1 MADSPKEA
9 EAAQALF
16 CAMADFVGKKDID
29 KVFDLDKL
37 KKAQK
42 ELASTSGGQTKLY
55 NVWKASNFVQVGQPK
70 KNMSGT
76 SLIKEAK
83 TYIDT
88 PSVSLQ
94 QMEKFLNNDSWFES
108 SVLTAIKLVKEIST
122 IDSDFKGLEGPGWDS
137 YFYIRG
143 AKADKSRAAN
153 TMENVEALFK
163 IANTNN
169 PQFGDVNK
177 WSPADIYFVTSKAAS
192 DVARAIYELTDRS
205 KKGSA
210 TKQSIFGFDELNKL
224 VNDLI
229 ESGDMLPLSLKKVA
243 GTANLVTYNFVR
255 SKEEE
260 YFSRLLFDSVSKRT
274 PYRASF
280 GTYKNKLHKKYPVT
294 PVTRDIKI
302 YFSPSQKEKIKIR
315 HDLSHPK
322 FGASKSIKVEIEVT
336 GAGGRGGS
344 FVGMDRLVDII
355 ASVDFRFGKNL
366 DTAWKKGLSSF
377 ETEIGNLNKKYGI
390 AKGDSHSVLK
400 NQAIAIT
407 NEWDI
412 KNNKTR
418 EPFNGQNMYEQY
430 KIERIHIAG
439 VEIDNKIYPVIQGYF
454 DSNDNKDNI
463 DFNSKIIQKFIEYA
477 SSRSENSGQF
487 VIAK

>member
-29 KVFDLDKL
+29 KVFDLKKL
-37 KKAQK
+37 NKTKANPNFTG
-42 ELASTSGGQTKLY
+42 EKLY
-55 NVWKASNFVQVGQPK
+55 DIWKASNFTQVGQPK
-70 KNMSGT
+70 KNMSGS
-76 SLIKEAK
+76 SLIQEAL
-83 TYIDT
+83 TYLDT

-94 QMEKFLNNDSWFES
+94 QIEKFLQSDSWFES
-108 SVLTAIKLVKEIST
+108 SLLTAKKIIKDLAT
-122 IDSDFKGLEGPGWDS
+122 IVDRDFKKLEGPGWQNI
-137 YFYIRG
+137 FYIRG

-163 IANTNN
+163 IANKNN

-177 WSPADIYFVTSKAAS
+177 WSPADIYFVTSNAAS
-192 DVARAIYELTDRS
+192 TVARQIYTLSIKS

-260 YFSRLLFDSVSKRT
+260 YFSSILFDSVSKRT

-355 ASVDFRFGKNL
+355 ASVDFVFGKNL
-366 DTAWKKGLSSF
+366 DKAWKTGLTSF
-377 ETEIGNLNKKYGI
+377 ETEIENLNKKYGV

>member
-16 CAMADFVGKKDID
+16 CAMADFVGKSDID
-29 KVFDLDKL
+29 KVFDLAKL
-37 KKAQK
+37 KKTQK
-42 ELASTSGGQTKLY
+42 EPDNIKTKLY
-55 NVWKASNFVQVGQPK
+55 DIWKSSNFIQVGKPK

-88 PSVSLQ
+88 PSVSLV

-108 SVLTAIKLVKEIST
+108 SVLTAVKLVKEIST

-163 IANTNN
+163 IANKNN

-192 DVARAIYELTDRS
+192 DVAREIHELTDKS

-210 TKQSIFGFDELNKL
+210 SKQSIFTFDDLNKL
-224 VNDLI
+224 ANGLI
-229 ESGDMLPLSLKKVA
+229 KSGDMLPLSLKKVS
-243 GTANLVTYNFVR
+243 GSANLVKYNFKR
-255 SKEEE
+255 SKEEK
-260 YFSRLLFDSVSKRT
+260 YFASILYDSVSQRT
-274 PYRASF
+274 DYEANFSNY
-280 GTYKNKLHKKYPVT
+280 YKKLGKKYSQIK

-302 YFSPSQKEKIKIR
+302 YFSPDQKEKIKIR

-322 FGASKSIKVEIEVT
+322 FGASKAIKVEIEVT

-344 FVGMDRLVDII
+344 FVGMDRLVNII
-355 ASVDFRFGKNL
+355 ASVDKSFGSNL
-366 DTAWKKGLSSF
+366 NGAWTTGLSRF
-377 ETEIGNLNKKYGI
+377 EIEVENLNKKYGVT
-390 AKGDSHSVLK
+390 KSDSHSVLK
-400 NQAIAIT
+400 NQPIAIT
-407 NEWDI
+407 NEWNI
-412 KNNKTR
+412 KTNKPK
-418 EPFNGQNMYEQY
+418 EPFGGQNMYEQY

-439 VEIDNKIYPVIQGYF
+439 VEVDNRIYSVIQGYF
-454 DSNDNKDNI
+454 DANDNEKNI
-463 DFNSKIIQKFIEYA
+463 NFNSKIIAKFVEYA
-477 SSRSENSGQF
+477 SSRSQKSGMF

>member
-16 CAMADFVGKKDID
+16 CAMADFVGKSDID
-29 KVFDLDKL
+29 KVFDLAKL
-37 KKAQK
+37 KKTQK
-42 ELASTSGGQTKLY
+42 EPDNIKTKLY
-55 NVWKASNFVQVGQPK
+55 DIWKSSNFIQVGKPK

-88 PSVSLQ
+88 PSVSLV

-108 SVLTAIKLVKEIST
+108 SVLTAVKLVKEIST

-163 IANTNN
+163 IANKNN

-192 DVARAIYELTDRS
+192 DVARVIYELTDRS

-210 TKQSIFGFDELNKL
+210 TKEKIFTFDDLNKL
-224 VNDLI
+224 VNGLI
-229 ESGDMLPLSLKKVA
+229 KSGDMLPLSLKKVS
-243 GTANLVTYNFVR
+243 GSANLVKYNFVR

-260 YFSRLLFDSVSKRT
+260 YFASILYDSVSQRT
-274 PYRASF
+274 D
-280 GTYKNKLHKKYPVT
+280 YKANFKVYYNKLGKKYSQII

-302 YFSPSQKEKIKIR
+302 YFSKDQKEKIKIR

-322 FGASKSIKVEIEVT
+322 FGASKEIKVEIEVT

-355 ASVDFRFGKNL
+355 ASIDKSFANNL
-366 DTAWKKGLSSF
+366 NAEWTTGLSRF
-377 ETEIGNLNKKYGI
+377 QIEIENLNKKYGI
-390 AKGDSHSVLK
+390 TKSDSHSVLK
-400 NQAIAIT
+400 NKPIAIT
-407 NEWDI
+407 NEWNI
-412 KNNKTR
+412 KANKTR

-439 VEIDNKIYPVIQGYF
+439 VEVDNRIYSVIQGYF
-454 DSNDNKDNI
+454 DSNDNEKNI
-463 DFNSKIIQKFIEYA
+463 SFNSKIIAKFVEYA
-477 SSRSENSGQF
+477 SSRSQKSGMF

>member
-29 KVFDLDKL
+29 TVFDLVKL
-37 KKAQK
+37 KKTKK
-42 ELASTSGGQTKLY
+42 EDSSKMKLFDI
-55 NVWKASNFVQVGQPK
+55 WKEGNYFANGK
-70 KNMSGT
+70 KMTGDG
-76 SLIKEAK
+76 LIKEAK

-108 SVLTAIKLVKEIST
+108 SVLTAVKLVEEIST

-163 IANTNN
+163 IANKNN

-192 DVARAIYELTDRS
+192 DVAREIHELTEKS

-210 TKQSIFGFDELNKL
+210 SKQSIFTFDDLNKL
-224 VNDLI
+224 VNGLI
-229 ESGDMLPLSLKKVA
+229 KSGDMLPLSLKKVS
-243 GTANLVTYNFVR
+243 GSANLVKYNFKR
-255 SKEEE
+255 SKEEK
-260 YFSRLLFDSVSKRT
+260 YFASILYDSVSQRT
-274 PYRASF
+274 DYEANFSNY
-280 GTYKNKLHKKYPVT
+280 YKKLGKKYSQIKT
-294 PVTRDIKI
+294 VTRDIKI
-302 YFSPSQKEKIKIR
+302 YFSPDQKEKIKIR

-322 FGASKSIKVEIEVT
+322 FGASKAIKVEIEVT

-344 FVGMDRLVDII
+344 FVGMDRLVNII
-355 ASVDFRFGKNL
+355 ASVDKSFGSNL
-366 DTAWKKGLSSF
+366 NAAWTTGLSRF
-377 ETEIGNLNKKYGI
+377 EIEVESLNKKYGVT
-390 AKGDSHSVLK
+390 KSDSHSVLK
-400 NQAIAIT
+400 NQPIAIT
-407 NEWDI
+407 NEWNI
-412 KNNKTR
+412 KTNKPK
-418 EPFNGQNMYEQY
+418 EPFGGQNMYEQY

-439 VEIDNKIYPVIQGYF
+439 VEVDNRIYSVIQGYF
-454 DSNDNKDNI
+454 DANDNEKNI
-463 DFNSKIIQKFIEYA
+463 NFNSKIIAKFVEYA
-477 SSRSENSGQF
+477 SSRSQKSGMF